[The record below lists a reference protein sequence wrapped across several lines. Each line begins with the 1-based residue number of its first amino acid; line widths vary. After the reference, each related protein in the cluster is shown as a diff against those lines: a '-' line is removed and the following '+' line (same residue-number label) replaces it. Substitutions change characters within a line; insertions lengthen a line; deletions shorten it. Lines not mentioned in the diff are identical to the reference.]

1 MAVAEAVAVLHCHA
15 LSCAG
20 LRTRALLASSFRG
33 TFMMALRIKQ
43 STTAG
48 TEALQR
54 LRRASKWRLSKVPR
68 QAKFVMI

>member
-20 LRTRALLASSFRG
+20 LRTRALLASNFRG
-33 TFMMALRIKQ
+33 TFMMALRIL
-43 STTAG
+43 SRPTTAG

-54 LRRASKWRLSKVPR
+54 VSKLRLSRVPR

>member
-20 LRTRALLASSFRG
+20 LRTRALLASNFRG

-43 STTAG
+43 THDC
-48 TEALQR
+48 
-54 LRRASKWRLSKVPR
+54 WN
-68 QAKFVMI
+68 